1 MNNLSMKN
9 VYDYDLNKYHMLMK
23 NNRNRWSLFKR
34 EQRIVTEESEP
45 NRENSQLSHNH
56 RKDKNT
62 TGKNSSNLS
71 TINEKDFETA
81 KEKYYPS
88 SRKKS

>member
-1 MNNLSMKN
+1 MKN

-34 EQRIVTEESEP
+34 EERIATEETEP
-45 NRENSQLSHNH
+45 NRETSQLSDHK
-56 RKDKNT
+56 RKEKNK

-71 TINEKDFETA
+71 TIN
-81 KEKYYPS
+81 
-88 SRKKS
+88 